1 MTNLLYSLMLFNERQ
16 EGFFIGL
23 FESSEKARQVVEH
36 YLSALPGF
44 RNYPCT
50 YEITEKLVVGTI
62 GQSQKVYIKRVRIMD
77 DNRLGRNIQHLR
89 IIHNETLDELGSLIH
104 CAKSTVKG
112 YENGSRKPDLQ
123 TLQLLSAHYN
133 KSVDELLYTDL
144 TGLENIS
151 IDLNSPAQTIELLR
165 VILPLYCSE
174 KAMKNSNFK
183 NGYDLSQRLLE
194 AFSNAEVL
202 SGSMI
207 VRIFESFVKAT
218 DEPESPEAVANLVW
232 SIFVWWLQIYDTSK
246 LLSLQNKLLS
256 KKLSIKDYMS
266 LKDTED
272 VSIAEKKAGFISDFD
287 EIVTEA
293 LKALKSEQEWS
304 DLADYYLALRY
315 VVGMVDT
322 ELSTE
327 MNSAVGMQMMISF
340 MTLGNSHAFT
350 FFKTCLSEN

>member
-1 MTNLLYSLMLFNERQ
+1 
-16 EGFFIGL
+16 
-23 FESSEKARQVVEH
+23 
-36 YLSALPGF
+36 
-44 RNYPCT
+44 
-50 YEITEKLVVGTI
+50 
-62 GQSQKVYIKRVRIMD
+62 MD
-77 DNRLGRNIQHLR
+77 DNQLGRNIQHLR
-89 IIHNETLDELGSLIH
+89 IIYSETLDELGSIIH

-133 KSVDELLYTDL
+133 KPVDELLYTDL
-144 TGLENIS
+144 TGLEKIS
-151 IDLNSPAQTIELLR
+151 IDLNSPAHTTELLS

-174 KAMKNSNFK
+174 EAMKNSHFK
-183 NGYDLSQRLLE
+183 SGYDLSQRLLE

-202 SGSMI
+202 SGNVI

-218 DEPESPEAVANLVW
+218 EGSETPEAVANLVW
-232 SIFVWWLQIYDTSK
+232 SVFVWWSQMFDTSK
-246 LLSLQNKLLS
+246 LLLLLNKLLS

-266 LKDTED
+266 LKATED
-272 VSIAEKKAGFISDFD
+272 VSITEKKTGFISDFD

-322 ELSTE
+322 DLSAE
-327 MNSAVGMQMMISF
+327 MNSEVGMQMMLSF

-350 FFKTCLSEN
+350 FCKTCLSEN

>member
-1 MTNLLYSLMLFNERQ
+1 
-16 EGFFIGL
+16 
-23 FESSEKARQVVEH
+23 
-36 YLSALPGF
+36 
-44 RNYPCT
+44 
-50 YEITEKLVVGTI
+50 
-62 GQSQKVYIKRVRIMD
+62 MD
-77 DNRLGRNIQHLR
+77 CNQLGKNIQHLR
-89 IIHNETLDELGSLIH
+89 IIHNETLDELGSIIH

-133 KSVDELLYTDL
+133 KPVDELLYTDL
-144 TGLENIS
+144 TGLENIY
-151 IDLNSPAQTIELLR
+151 IDLNSPAHTTELLK

-174 KAMKNSNFK
+174 EAMKNPNFK
-183 NGYDLSQRLLE
+183 NGYDLSQKFLE

-202 SGSMI
+202 SGNMI

-218 DEPESPEAVANLVW
+218 DESETLEAVANLVW
-232 SIFVWWLQIYDTSK
+232 SVFVWWSQISDTSK

-266 LKDTED
+266 LKNTED
-272 VSIAEKKAGFISDFD
+272 VSITEKKAGFISDFD

-293 LKALKSEQEWS
+293 LKVLKSEQEWS

-327 MNSAVGMQMMISF
+327 MNSAVGMQMMLSF
-340 MTLGNSHAFT
+340 MTLGNSHAFA
-350 FFKTCLSEN
+350 FCKTCLSEN

>member
-1 MTNLLYSLMLFNERQ
+1 
-16 EGFFIGL
+16 
-23 FESSEKARQVVEH
+23 
-36 YLSALPGF
+36 
-44 RNYPCT
+44 
-50 YEITEKLVVGTI
+50 
-62 GQSQKVYIKRVRIMD
+62 MD
-77 DNRLGRNIQHLR
+77 DNQLGRNIQHLR
-89 IIHNETLDELGSLIH
+89 IIHNETLDKLGSIIH

-123 TLQLLSAHYN
+123 KLQLLSAHYN
-133 KSVDELLYTDL
+133 KPVDELLYTDL

-151 IDLNSPAQTIELLR
+151 IDLNSPAHTRELLR

-174 KAMKNSNFK
+174 EAMKNPNFK
-183 NGYDLSQRLLE
+183 KGYDLSQRLLE

-207 VRIFESFVKAT
+207 VRIFESFVKTT
-218 DEPESPEAVANLVW
+218 DESESPEAVANLVW
-232 SIFVWWLQIYDTSK
+232 SIFVWWSQISDTSK

-272 VSIAEKKAGFISDFD
+272 VSITEKKTGFISDFD

-327 MNSAVGMQMMISF
+327 MNSAVGMQMMLSF

-350 FFKTCLSEN
+350 FCKTCLSEN

>member
-1 MTNLLYSLMLFNERQ
+1 
-16 EGFFIGL
+16 
-23 FESSEKARQVVEH
+23 
-36 YLSALPGF
+36 
-44 RNYPCT
+44 
-50 YEITEKLVVGTI
+50 
-62 GQSQKVYIKRVRIMD
+62 MD
-77 DNRLGRNIQHLR
+77 DNQLGRNIQHLR
-89 IIHNETLDELGSLIH
+89 IIHNETLDELGSIIH

-133 KSVDELLYTDL
+133 KPVDELLYTDL

-151 IDLNSPAQTIELLR
+151 IDLNSSAHTTELLR
-165 VILPLYCSE
+165 VILPLYRSE
-174 KAMKNSNFK
+174 EAMKNPNFK

-207 VRIFESFVKAT
+207 VRIFEAFVKAT
-218 DEPESPEAVANLVW
+218 DESESPEAVANLVW
-232 SIFVWWLQIYDTSK
+232 SVFVWCSQIADTNK

-256 KKLSIKDYMS
+256 KKLNIKDYMS

-272 VSIAEKKAGFISDFD
+272 SSITEKKAGFVSDFD
-287 EIVTEA
+287 GIVTEA

-322 ELSTE
+322 DLSTE
-327 MNSAVGMQMMISF
+327 MNSAVGMQMMLSF

-350 FFKTCLSEN
+350 FCKACLSEN